1 MSFAGNLQEVLEK
14 LLISDKDRAVFTK
27 DAEEIQNF
35 VIEELKKVDE
45 TFREV
50 FNGLSL
56 GGDYLDRVKLNTPD
70 EFDMHMKLKFPLNI
84 SPERDQSAFIFLNAP
99 FIVASC
105 GRIHRLKL
113 QSWLRDAFHK
123 VFHPVCSFTSSSR
136 QTYRLSYTL
145 EGYGCAHTIEAVGAS
160 RTIKFDL
167 VPAFE
172 FTGAQWPLP
181 NPPVTDKVR
190 REWPWFG
197 IPQTRPKRTKGT
209 TTFMAIA
216 PHWEREMMKNT
227 DNLKNILRLMKGL
240 RDAHAQKLPHLS
252 SYMLKTVLL
261 HQIEKVDWQ
270 RDLGTLLVEMWC
282 CLVEHLQTGRL
293 PYYLENE
300 HNILTRMNE
309 GQLKK
314 CRIASMDLLN
324 RLKLAKVSESYRDCS
339 LLFNVM

>member
-1 MSFAGNLQEVLEK
+1 MSFAGNLQEVLKK
-14 LLISDKDRAVFTK
+14 LLISDEDRAVYTE
-27 DAEEIQNF
+27 DALEIQNF
-35 VIEELKKVDE
+35 VIKELKNVDD

-84 SPERDQSAFIFLNAP
+84 SPQRDQSAFIFLNAP

-113 QSWLRDAFHK
+113 QTWLRDAFHK
-123 VFHPVCSFTSSSR
+123 VFQPNCSFTTSSW
-136 QTYRLSYTL
+136 QTYRLNYTL
-145 EGYGCAHTIEAVGAS
+145 EGYGCAHTIEAVGS
-160 RTIKFDL
+160 IRTIKFDL

-172 FTGAQWPLP
+172 FAGAQWPLP
-181 NPPVTDKVR
+181 VPPVTAKVR
-190 REWPWFG
+190 QEWPWFA
-197 IPQTRPKRTKGT
+197 IPQTRPRRAKGT

-216 PHWEREMMKNT
+216 PHWEREMMKES

-261 HQIEKVDWQ
+261 HQIEKADWQ
-270 RDLGTLLVEMWC
+270 QDLGTLLLEMWGR
-282 CLVEHLQTGRL
+282 LVEHLQAGRL

-300 HNILTRMNE
+300 HNILTRMND

-314 CRIASMDLLN
+314 CRAASLDLLT
-324 RLKLAKVSESYRDCS
+324 RLKLAKASASYLACS
-339 LLFNVM
+339 HLFNVK

>member
-1 MSFAGNLQEVLEK
+1 MSFAGNLQEVLKK
-14 LLISDKDRAVFTK
+14 LLISDEDRAVYTK
-27 DAEEIQNF
+27 DAVEIQNF
-35 VIEELKKVDE
+35 VIEELKRVDN

-56 GGDYLDRVKLNTPD
+56 GGNYLDRVKLNTPD

-84 SPERDQSAFIFLNAP
+84 TPERDQSAFIFLNAP

-123 VFHPVCSFTSSSR
+123 VFNPVCSFTSSSR
-136 QTYRLSYTL
+136 QTYKLSYTL
-145 EGYGCAHTIEAVGAS
+145 EGYGCAHTIEAVGSS
-160 RTIKFDL
+160 RSIKFDL

-181 NPPVTDKVR
+181 VPPVTEKVR
-190 REWPWFG
+190 QEWPWFA
-197 IPQTRPKRTKGT
+197 IPQTMPKRAKRT

-216 PHWEREMMKNT
+216 PHWEREMMKKS
-227 DNLKNILRLMKGL
+227 DNMKNILRLMKGL

-261 HQIEKVDWQ
+261 HQLEKVDWQ
-270 RDLGTLLVEMWC
+270 RDLGTLLVEMWSR
-282 CLVEHLQTGRL
+282 LVEHLQNGRL
-293 PYYLENE
+293 PYYLESE
-300 HNILTRMNE
+300 HNVLTRMNAE
-309 GQLKK
+309 QLKK
-314 CRIASMDLLN
+314 CRAASLELLN
-324 RLKLAKVSESYRDCS
+324 RLKLAKASGSHLECS
-339 LLFNVM
+339 LLFNVK